1 MTGEIFSIGDEIL
14 YGHIAD
20 TNASYIARELGEI
33 GISVKQIWG
42 LADDKD
48 QLIEA
53 LGVVQQRSDVVI
65 LTGGLGPTKDDV
77 TKYTLS
83 EFFEDQLVLNQQV
96 LDHITRLF
104 QERDD
109 KYLSQLNREQ
119 AMVPSA
125 ATVIP
130 NEFGTAPGL
139 WMEKEGLVVIALP
152 GVPHEMQNLM
162 DKEVIPR
169 LRKKFQRPFI
179 YHKHI
184 LTKGI
189 RESHIAERLADFEEQ
204 LPSGMKL
211 SYLPG
216 LGNVSLRITAKGAK
230 EDQVKAAV
238 EKQVEKIY
246 ELAGDVISPEQ
257 EMDEKVEVQIC
268 KRLTENKQSLST
280 AESCTG
286 GALAA
291 AFTTYPGASTCY
303 KGGMVPYD
311 TRIKMDGLGVSQE
324 TIEKHS
330 VVSAEVAKEMAV
342 KAREFFD
349 TDFALSTT
357 GNAGPTKGD
366 SDALVGT
373 VYIGLATPKGAY
385 SKKFMFGQTRT
396 QVVTQSVQKALELM
410 LRELMDLEKS

>member
-1 MTGEIFSIGDEIL
+1 MTGEIFSIGDEL
-14 YGHIAD
+14 MYGHIAD

-33 GISVKQIWG
+33 GITVRQIWG

-48 QLIEA
+48 QLMQAIEMME
-53 LGVVQQRSDVVI
+53 QRSEVLI

-77 TKYTLS
+77 TKYTLC
-83 EFFEDQLVLNQQV
+83 EFFEDQLVLNQEV
-96 LDHITRLF
+96 LDHITQLF

-109 KYLSQLNREQ
+109 KVLSQLNREQ

-139 WMEKEGLVVIALP
+139 WMEKEGFVVIALP

-169 LRKKFQRPFI
+169 LRKKFSRPFI

-189 RESHIAERLADFEEQ
+189 RESHLAERLADFEDQ
-204 LPSGMKL
+204 LPQGMKL

-230 EDQVKAAV
+230 EDEVKAAV
-238 EKQVEKIY
+238 EKEVEKIY

-268 KRLTENKQSLST
+268 RRLSEHNQSLAT

-286 GALAA
+286 GALAG

-311 TRIKMDGLGVSQE
+311 TRIKVDGLGVSQE
-324 TIEKHS
+324 IIDKYS
-330 VVSAEVAKEMAV
+330 VVNAQVAQEMAA
-342 KAREFFD
+342 KAREFFN
-349 TDFALSTT
+349 TDYALSTT

-373 VYIGLATPKGAY
+373 VYIGVATPTRVF
-385 SKKFMFGQTRT
+385 SKKFMFGQNRV
-396 QVVTQSVQKALELM
+396 QVVNQSVQKALELL
-410 LRELMDLEKS
+410 LRELMS